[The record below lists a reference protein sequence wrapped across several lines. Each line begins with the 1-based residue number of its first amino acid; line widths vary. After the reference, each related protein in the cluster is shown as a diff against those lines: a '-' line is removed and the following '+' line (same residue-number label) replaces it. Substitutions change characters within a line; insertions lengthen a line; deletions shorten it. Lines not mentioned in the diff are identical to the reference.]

1 MSHSALRKV
10 PHVVGTERLILVS
23 WLGRTGSQAQLAA
36 LLPKPVPPTLNIEL
50 GRMKTW
56 PLLHVLPRP
65 QHLSKPQAHKS
76 GGQKE
81 HQPPSTVST

>member
-1 MSHSALRKV
+1 MVRKDGESSTAGSAATKTL
-10 PHVVGTERLILVS
+10 
-23 WLGRTGSQAQLAA
+23 
-36 LLPKPVPPTLNIEL
+36 PPTLNIEL

-56 PLLHVLPRP
+56 PHLHVLPLP

-81 HQPPSTVST
+81 HQPPSTMST

>member
-10 PHVVGTERLILVS
+10 PHVVRTERLILVL
-23 WLGRTGSQAQLAA
+23 WLGRTGSQAQLA
-36 LLPKPVPPTLNIEL
+36 VPPTLNIEL

-56 PLLHVLPRP
+56 PRLHVLPRP